1 MPQKS
6 IPIYFHY
13 LTDPFYLPRR
23 SAIKKFLLSIFRD
36 YSKTV
41 QNINFIFCSD
51 EYLLGL
57 NKEYLN
63 HNYYTDIITFQLNIL
78 RGSVEAE
85 IYISIERARH
95 NAELYSV
102 TVVHETMRL
111 LIHGA
116 LHLCG
121 QKDKTKKEFK
131 EMKAL
136 EEHYLNQWFHVKRK
150 KKV

>member
-1 MPQKS
+1 MPQQL

-23 SAIKKFLLSIFRD
+23 SAIKKFLLSIFKD
-36 YSKTV
+36 YSKAV
-41 QNINFIFCSD
+41 QNINYIFCAD
-51 EYLLGL
+51 KYLLDL

-63 HNYYTDIITFQLNIL
+63 HKYYTDIITFELNT
-78 RGSVEAE
+78 SKECVEAD

-102 TVVHETMRL
+102 PVVHETMRL
-111 LIHGA
+111 IIHGA

-121 QKDKTKKEFK
+121 HKDK
-131 EMKAL
+131 
-136 EEHYLNQWFHVKRK
+136 
-150 KKV
+150 

>member
-1 MPQKS
+1 MPQKP

-23 SAIKKFLLSIFRD
+23 SAIKKFLRSIFKD
-36 YSKTV
+36 YSKAI
-41 QNINFIFCSD
+41 QNINYIFCAD
-51 EYLLGL
+51 KYLLNL

-63 HNYYTDIITFQLNIL
+63 HNYYTDIITFELNAPKDA
-78 RGSVEAE
+78 VEAE
-85 IYISIERARH
+85 IYISIERARF
-95 NAELYSV
+95 NAESYSV
-102 TVVHETMRL
+102 PIVHETMRL

-121 QKDKTKKEFK
+121 HKDKSKKEFK

-136 EEHYLNQWFHVKRK
+136 EEFYLKQWFHVKRK
-150 KKV
+150 RV

>member
-1 MPQKS
+1 MLQKS

-13 LTDPFYLPRR
+13 LTDPFYLPKR
-23 SAIKKFLLSIFRD
+23 SAIKKFLFSIFED
-36 YSKTV
+36 YSKKV
-41 QNINFIFCSD
+41 KNINYIFCSD
-51 EYLLGL
+51 EYLLDL

-63 HNYYTDIITFQLNIL
+63 HNYYTDIITFELNTSED
-78 RGSVEAE
+78 SVEAE
-85 IYISIERARH
+85 IYISIERARI

-102 TVVHETMRL
+102 SGGHETTRL

-121 QKDKTKKEFK
+121 HKDKTKKEFK
-131 EMKAL
+131 KMKAL